1 MNAYIFLLLA
11 LLPLTSTPAFTQT
24 DISTPQFTATPK
36 PTAIA
41 IPSKS
46 KKTVPI
52 RTFAE
57 DLEALDKS
65 LTTIAFSLAK
75 GVVSILSI
83 IVFYR
88 LVLLIAYRS
97 SQLIIDNFSNYS
109 GADEELDKVLP
120 GLSQLAREMLV
131 QEMKGVRQRMKE
143 HIKSVGPETYRPP
156 DMLPLPQATPEQ
168 RLADLVAS
176 LNEFTPDQIDPVVQL
191 LKVIFPPFGTKVTT
205 ILQSQ
210 GKEYSK
216 LGITFEITNIEGRLS
231 SKLYTIWELDDDNP
245 AETQS
250 KSSTQTLKDRYRM
263 LLKPS
268 ARWLAL
274 ELCRREM
281 VMAVPWSYF
290 GRRRQR
296 YQGQIHNFFG
306 ALNQA
311 SAPAHGNFFYQ
322 LAIEDFKQAIYLY
335 PHWYQ
340 PYENL
345 AETYSILGQEA
356 EGKEGIHW
364 QRQAILQYDEAL
376 EKCQDVSVERRI
388 TVRKSIAGLLT
399 GDEIEIRAA
408 KQKIEHILL
417 EWDDT
422 SELNYRVLYDL
433 ACWYAI
439 AHRQNLSV
447 ENAVL
452 KARRYLVYSL
462 VRDRDR
468 LFWDWAGKDPELQ
481 GTSEVVAE
489 LTFPLLK
496 KLNEVPELP
505 ILRGKE
511 FAKHIQEVIKIV
523 QSL

>member
-1 MNAYIFLLLA
+1 ME
-11 LLPLTSTPAFTQT
+11 AF
-24 DISTPQFTATPK
+24 
-36 PTAIA
+36 
-41 IPSKS
+41 
-46 KKTVPI
+46 
-52 RTFAE
+52 
-57 DLEALDKS
+57 DKS
-65 LTTIAFSLAK
+65 LTTITFSLAK
-75 GVVSILSI
+75 GVVAVLSI
-83 IVFYR
+83 IVLYR

-131 QEMKGVRQRMKE
+131 QEMKNVRQRMKE
-143 HIKSVGPETYRPP
+143 HIKSVGPENYRPR

-168 RLADLVAS
+168 RLAELVAS

-231 SKLYTIWELDDDNP
+231 SKLYTIWELDDDKL
-245 AETQS
+245 AETQNQ
-250 KSSTQTLKDRYRM
+250 SSTQTLKDRYRR

-281 VMAVPWSYF
+281 VVAVPWSYF

-306 ALNQA
+306 TLNQA
-311 SAPAHGNFFYQ
+311 SAPVHGNFFYQ

-345 AETYSILGQEA
+345 AETYSILGQES
-356 EGKEGIHW
+356 EGKEGESEGKKGIDW
-364 QRQAILQYDEAL
+364 QRQAILQYNEAL
-376 EKCQDVSVERRI
+376 KKCQDVSVERRI
-388 TVRKSIAGLLT
+388 TVRKSIAELLT

-408 KQKIEHILL
+408 KQKIEHILS

-422 SELNYRVLYDL
+422 SELNYHVLYYL

-447 ENAVL
+447 ENADQ
-452 KARRYLVYSL
+452 KACHYLVYSL

-468 LFWDWAGKDPELQ
+468 RFWDWAGKDPELQ
-481 GTSEVVAE
+481 GIGKVVAE

-505 ILRGKE
+505 ELRGKE
-511 FAKHIQEVIKIV
+511 FAKHIQEVIKTV